1 MKSILA
7 LDVSAKCTGWAYG
20 FPGDLPTSGFVSWRR
35 DGDTEDEVFRRALVW
50 LNTTMVAMSP
60 EIVAI
65 EAPIKA
71 SGGGFTNAESQAMLI
86 GLQGVLRAV
95 VKARIPGRALL
106 VASQTARK
114 TFTGK
119 GTFASGEAKAF
130 VQAEVLR
137 RGWLSVEDMQPDRAD
152 ALCLFG
158 HVAAQQI
165 PELAFNQPKR
175 PRAKASANAGAI

>member
-20 FPGDLPTSGFVSWRR
+20 FPGDLPTSGYVSWRR
-35 DGDTEDEVFRRALVW
+35 DGATEDDVFRRALVW
-50 LNTTMVAMSP
+50 LTTTMVAMSP

-65 EAPIKA
+65 EAPIKS

-95 VKARIPGRALL
+95 VKARLPGRAVL

-114 TFTGK
+114 TFAGR

-130 VQAEVLR
+130 VQAEVIR
-137 RGWLSVEDMQPDRAD
+137 RGWLSIEDMQPDRAD
-152 ALCLFG
+152 ALALWG
-158 HVAAQQI
+158 HMAAQQI
-165 PELAFNQPKR
+165 PELAFHKPKK
-175 PRAKASANAGAI
+175 KAA